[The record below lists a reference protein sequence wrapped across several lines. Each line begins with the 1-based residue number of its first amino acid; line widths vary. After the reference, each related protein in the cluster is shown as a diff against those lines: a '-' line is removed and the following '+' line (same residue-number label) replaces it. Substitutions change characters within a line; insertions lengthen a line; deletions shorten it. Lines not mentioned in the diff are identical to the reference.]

1 MRGEKGKMQY
11 TYTYDSDGIG
21 QGTDPESSVKIKNVV
36 IGYYK
41 QIGTV
46 VVEFD
51 ARDLGWADG
60 SDWVIQ
66 IRQGGAVKSSTT
78 ATVKT
83 TWDRFSATWEAGKDA
98 LDSTCKNLQ
107 DLGDISITARIAD
120 EDSATTDVTETIGL
134 DLDPNEFFLTVTTD
148 AESTDA
154 TPDIVWTLKDLFS
167 EQKMSPVVTVGD
179 STASSMTVAF
189 EEAVSPTVFGS
200 GFINLNGVKY
210 SESSLVM
217 NSVDAGKAYWVR
229 ADTYTITAPT
239 MSSGSN
245 SYTIDLN
252 CTTI

>member
-1 MRGEKGKMQY
+1 MQY
-11 TYTYDSDGIG
+11 TYTYDADGVG
-21 QGTDPESSVKIKNVV
+21 QGTDPESSIKIKNVV

-41 QIGTV
+41 QMGKV

-51 ARDLGWADG
+51 ARDLGWTGG
-60 SDWVIQ
+60 SSAWVIQ
-66 IRQGGAVKSSTT
+66 IKEGGAVKSSTN

-120 EDSATTDVTETIGL
+120 EDSATTDITGTIGL
-134 DLDPNEFFLTVTTD
+134 DLDPNEFFLTVTNV
-148 AESTDA
+148 AESADA

-167 EQKMSPVVTVGD
+167 EQKMSPVVTVGG
-179 STASSMTVAF
+179 STANSMTVTF
-189 EEAVSPTVFGS
+189 ETGASPVAGLTS
-200 GFINLNGVKY
+200 GFVNLNGVKF

-217 NSVDAGKAYWVR
+217 NSADAGKAYWVR

>member
-1 MRGEKGKMQY
+1 MQY
-11 TYTYDSDGIG
+11 TYTYDADGVG
-21 QGTDPESSVKIKNVV
+21 QGTDPESSIKIKNVV

-41 QIGTV
+41 QMGKV

-51 ARDLGWADG
+51 ARDLGCTGG
-60 SDWVIQ
+60 SSAWVIQ
-66 IRQGGAVKSSTT
+66 IKEGGAVKSSTN

-107 DLGDISITARIAD
+107 DLGELSITARIAD
-120 EDSATTDVTETIGL
+120 EDSATTDITGTIGL
-134 DLDPNEFFLTVTTD
+134 DLDPNEFFLTVTNV
-148 AESTDA
+148 AESADA

-179 STASSMTVAF
+179 STANSMTVTF
-189 EEAVSPTVFGS
+189 EEVVSPTVFGS
-200 GFINLNGVKY
+200 GFVNLNGVKF

-217 NSVDAGKAYWVR
+217 NSADAGKAYWVR